1 MSKNAK
7 VSGKV
12 SISSKIE
19 QLQELTNWFE
29 SDEFDLEQAL
39 KKYQQA
45 AALAKEVE
53 KELTEMKNQIKIVQN
68 AFVSGED
75 VIK

>member
-7 VSGKV
+7 ASSKV